1 MKEHR
6 IYCSANEPQR
16 VIFPENNEAFL
27 EFKDFEKQLRVPFVI
42 YADFE
47 TFNRKIHSCDP
58 NPENSNTTTKTLLEP
73 CGYGYKVVCTDSN
86 YTKPKVIYRG
96 SNASKKLIECLVE
109 EQKDIEQILQTIE
122 PIPMTKEDEES
133 FRTATHCCL
142 CHKVFAV
149 NETKV
154 KHHLHFHKASDKRSN
169 FMCASHNR
177 CNLNCKQATFVPVI
191 FHNLKNFDGHIL
203 CQSIGLFKETEIKCI
218 PQTFEHYISFSLGNL
233 RFIDSF
239 QFLTSSLETLVEN
252 LESDGH
258 DNFDDFPREFY
269 EDHAKLLLRKGV
281 YPYNYMDSAD
291 RFQEKKLPSIQAFHS
306 NIKGESI
313 SVSDYVHATEVFN
326 TFKLKDLGEYHDLY
340 LKTDVVLLCDV
351 FEHFRNMCMQQYG
364 LDPCNYYSSP
374 GLSWSACLKKS
385 CACLEL
391 LTDSDMLNFIE
402 KGLRGGI
409 SFIANPYTEA
419 NNPLLGEQHY
429 DSTKPT
435 SHLQYL
441 DMNNLYGYA
450 MAQKLPTGL
459 FRFLDEEEMEEFN
472 INSKAKDGSKGYIL
486 EVSLTYPEQLH
497 DLHSDY
503 PLAP

>member
-1 MKEHR
+1 MGVVWTFLLSSILSPLSPSLWEAARYRLK
-6 IYCSANEPQR
+6 YCLKGPLNPKPTNQ
-16 VIFPENNEAFL
+16 
-27 EFKDFEKQLRVPFVI
+27 
-42 YADFE
+42 
-47 TFNRKIHSCDP
+47 P
-58 NPENSNTTTKTLLEP
+58 N
-73 CGYGYKVVCTDSN
+73 
-86 YTKPKVIYRG
+86 
-96 SNASKKLIECLVE
+96 
-109 EQKDIEQILQTIE
+109 
-122 PIPMTKEDEES
+122 
-133 FRTATHCCL
+133 
-142 CHKVFAV
+142 
-149 NETKV
+149 
-154 KHHLHFHKASDKRSN
+154 
-169 FMCASHNR
+169 
-177 CNLNCKQATFVPVI
+177 
-191 FHNLKNFDGHIL
+191 
-203 CQSIGLFKETEIKCI
+203 
-218 PQTFEHYISFSLGNL
+218 PQTFERYISFSLGNL

-258 DNFDDFPREFY
+258 YNFEHFPREFS

-281 YPYNYMDSAD
+281 YPYDYMDSTD

-313 SVSDYVHATEVFN
+313 SESDYVHATEVFN

-364 LDPCNYYSSP
+364 LDPCHYYSSP

-385 CACLEL
+385 GACLEL
-391 LTDSDMLNFIE
+391 LTDIDMLNFIE

-409 SFIANPYTEA
+409 SFIANRYKEA

-435 SHLQYL
+435 SYLQYL

-503 PLAP
+503 PLAPERKKVDDHDLSPYATLLWKKLNGKKTDDKLPPRAAVEKLLTTLSDKDHYVVHYRTLQLYIQQGMEIKQIHRVLEFHQEAWMKSYIDFNTEQRKKAKTTFQKNFYKLMNCAVFGE